1 MNEARINAFK
11 KVMNN
16 YPTGVT
22 IVTTMDRQVNSPVGL
37 TISSFASVSIDPLMV
52 LWCIDHRASS
62 LEAFKKAD
70 GFAVHIL
77 ASNQKEACWAF
88 AGKEPDRFSKVEWGL
103 SERNL
108 PILSHCSSVLECKTV
123 QQVVAGDHTIF
134 IGEVLEINQSDNE
147 PMLYFRQK
155 VGSPPSMLEA

>member
-1 MNEARINAFK
+1 
-11 KVMNN
+11 
-16 YPTGVT
+16 
-22 IVTTMDRQVNSPVGL
+22 
-37 TISSFASVSIDPLMV
+37 MV